1 MLIYNDDKY
10 QFIIKYQKR
19 KVTILNKYI
28 FFISVMRNIKLRI
41 ALFFLVKNAYLFLTI
56 LWKQNFEIFKFEH
69 KYNNMKKNMNKYKQ
83 HHFACLSFV
92 E

>member
-56 LWKQNFEIFKFEH
+56 L
-69 KYNNMKKNMNKYKQ
+69 
-83 HHFACLSFV
+83 
-92 E
+92 

>member
-28 FFISVMRNIKLRI
+28 FFISVMRNIKLII
-41 ALFFLVKNAYLFLTI
+41 ALFFLIKNAYLLFLTI
-56 LWKQNFEIFKFEH
+56 L
-69 KYNNMKKNMNKYKQ
+69 
-83 HHFACLSFV
+83 
-92 E
+92 